1 MTCPRLVYELSVLAD
16 VGVLR
21 VAAAPYRLNVSIAAF
36 FDLDNTVVR
45 GSSLLPFAWRL
56 VRSGRVSTSEMFR
69 FASMNARFVRTR
81 TESASGR
88 EYVMQRA
95 LALACGQEVS
105 DVQQLCDDIVPGIV
119 QRRLNPIVAA
129 EIRRHQRMGHQT
141 WLVTASPTELA
152 ERIARELGMTGAMG
166 TQAERVA
173 GVYSGE
179 LAGPILHGR
188 HKADAVSAL
197 AAVEDLRLAECAAF
211 SDSINDLPMLVLV
224 GQPTVVNANRR
235 LRQIAL
241 RNGWQVLGSAG
252 RESAHRNLAPV

>member
-1 MTCPRLVYELSVLAD
+1 MNS
-16 VGVLR
+16 
-21 VAAAPYRLNVSIAAF
+21 AAF

-45 GSSLLPFAWRL
+45 GSSLLPFAWHL
-56 VRSGRVSTSEMFR
+56 VRTGSVSSGEMFR

-88 EYVMQRA
+88 DYVMRRA
-95 LALACGQEVS
+95 LALAAGQNVTEV
-105 DVQQLCDDIVPGIV
+105 QRLCDEIVPALLR
-119 QRRLNPIVAA
+119 RRLNPVVAA
-129 EIRRHQRMGHQT
+129 EIRRHQHMGHQT
-141 WLVTASPTELA
+141 WLVTVSPTELA
-152 ERIARELGMTGAMG
+152 ERIARELRMTGAMG

-197 AAVEDLRLAECAAF
+197 AAVEELDLTRCAAF
-211 SDSINDLPMLVLV
+211 SDSINDLPLLVLV
-224 GQPTVVNANRR
+224 GRPTVVNANRR

-241 RNGWQVLGSAG
+241 RNGWQVLGASG
-252 RESAHRNLAPV
+252 RIAAHRSLVPA

>member
-1 MTCPRLVYELSVLAD
+1 MNTRFLVN
-16 VGVLR
+16 VGALR
-21 VAAAPYRLNVSIAAF
+21 ASRSIYFGIVGIAAF

-45 GSSLLPFAWRL
+45 GSSMLPFAWRL

-88 EYVMQRA
+88 DYAMQRA
-95 LALACGQEVS
+95 LALAAGQSVTEVLG
-105 DVQQLCDDIVPGIV
+105 LCDEIVPDIVR
-119 QRRLNPIVAA
+119 RRLNPVVAA
-129 EIRRHQRMGHQT
+129 EIRRHQREGHQT
-141 WLVTASPTELA
+141 WLVTASPRELA
-152 ERIARELGMTGAMG
+152 ERVARELGMTGAMG
-166 TQAERVA
+166 TQAERIA

-197 AAVEDLRLAECAAF
+197 AAVEGLDLARCAAF
-211 SDSINDLPMLVLV
+211 SDSINDLPLLVLV
-224 GQPTVVNANRR
+224 GHPTVVNANRR

-241 RNGWQVLGSAG
+241 RNGWQLLGVEG
-252 RESAHRNLAPV
+252 RIAARRAVAHA

>member
-1 MTCPRLVYELSVLAD
+1 MNS
-16 VGVLR
+16 
-21 VAAAPYRLNVSIAAF
+21 AAF

-45 GSSLLPFAWRL
+45 GSSLLPFAWHL
-56 VRSGRVSTSEMFR
+56 VRTGSVGSSEMFR

-88 EYVMQRA
+88 DYVMKRA
-95 LALACGQEVS
+95 LALAAGQSVT
-105 DVQQLCDDIVPGIV
+105 DVQRLCDDVVPRIV

-152 ERIARELGMTGAMG
+152 ERMARELRMTGAMG

-197 AAVEDLRLAECAAF
+197 AAVEELDLTRCAAY
-211 SDSINDLPMLVLV
+211 SDSITDLPLLVLV
-224 GQPTVVNANRR
+224 GRPTVVNANRR
-235 LRQIAL
+235 LRQIAH
-241 RNGWQVLGSAG
+241 RNGWQVLDGARRIAVRRSP
-252 RESAHRNLAPV
+252 LAA

>member
-1 MTCPRLVYELSVLAD
+1 MTT
-16 VGVLR
+16 
-21 VAAAPYRLNVSIAAF
+21 AAF

-45 GSSLLPFAWRL
+45 GSSLLPFAWHL
-56 VRSGRVSTSEMFR
+56 VRTGTVSSSEMFR

-88 EYVMQRA
+88 DYVMKRA
-95 LALACGQEVS
+95 LALAAGQSVT
-105 DVQQLCDDIVPGIV
+105 DVHQLCDDIVPGIIK
-119 QRRLNPIVAA
+119 RRLNPVVAA

-141 WLVTASPTELA
+141 WLVTASPSELA
-152 ERIARELGMTGAMG
+152 DRIARELQMTGAMG

-197 AAVEDLRLAECAAF
+197 AAVEDLDLARCAAF
-211 SDSINDLPMLVLV
+211 SDSINDLPLLVLV
-224 GQPTVVNANRR
+224 GRPTVVNANRR

-241 RNGWQVLGSAG
+241 RNGWQVLGTSG
-252 RESAHRNLAPV
+252 RIAAHRSLAPA